1 MSGRDLKNLIK
12 QHRHSAGN
20 ASSLN
25 ETVDPSLDRKSLSK
39 LLDKKPLVKYKS
51 VDYEEQ
57 RGIIN
62 ERKEAGLTSLARVK
76 QIEDK
81 SKEKREK
88 FFMKCHTNVWT
99 REW

>member
-12 QHRHSAGN
+12 QHR
-20 ASSLN
+20 SSVGSTSSSGLN
-25 ETVDPSLDRKSLSK
+25 EQDALDHKSLSK

-51 VDYEEQ
+51 VDYNEQ
-57 RGIIN
+57 RGMIN
-62 ERKEAGLTSLARVK
+62 ERKEAGVNSLARVK

-81 SKEKREK
+81 TKEKREK
-88 FFMKCHTNVWT
+88 FFMKCHANIWT